1 MHLVF
6 SSNTAWGMYNYRR
19 HVLSHFVGLGH
30 RVTVLAPHDEDY
42 FGRLRALGCGVHDL
56 PISSKGT
63 NPLTDLT
70 LTGRYYR
77 LLRRLGADASITYTI
92 KPNIYGSLAA
102 RLAGI
107 PYLPVTTGLGYVFL
121 HRGVVPFVAKTLY
134 RLAFAR
140 APRVWFLNGDDAETF
155 RRSGLVAA
163 DRVEQLPGEGVDL
176 NRFALTDLPQT
187 PGTTFLLIGRML
199 TDKGIREYVEAA
211 AQVRRRHPDT
221 RFQLLGAVW
230 KDNPATIDASQ
241 LAAWQREGTVEY
253 LGATDDVRPFIAAA
267 DCVVLPSYRE
277 GLPCTLMEAAAM
289 GRPLI
294 ATDVPGCREVVRDGE
309 NGFRCRARDVASL
322 AEAMERLIGLPTEAR
337 RTMGA
342 AGRQLMAEQF
352 DVDRIIRRYDEAIER
367 LAEERR
373 K

>member
-19 HVLSHFVGLGH
+19 HVLGHFVGLGH
-30 RVTVLAPHDEDY
+30 RVTVLAPYDDDY
-42 FGRLRALGCGVHDL
+42 FERLRALGCGVHDL

-107 PYLPVTTGLGYVFL
+107 PYLPVTT
-121 HRGVVPFVAKTLY
+121 
-134 RLAFAR
+134 
-140 APRVWFLNGDDAETF
+140 PRVWFLNGDDAETF

-176 NRFALTDLPQT
+176 NRFALTDLPQRA
-187 PGTTFLLIGRML
+187 GTTFLLIGRML

-309 NGFRCRARDVASL
+309 NGFLCRARDVASL

-337 RTMGA
+337 RAMGA